1 MKTIGDDQAG
11 FSVAF
16 DTEAGAVRVRGWG
29 FWSVEVATAFAGAVV
44 EVCHARPKGGVL
56 FMDMTGL
63 KPMRDEG
70 QQSFGTVMAALP
82 KLGIARASVVIDSP
96 LTKLQLLR
104 LVTQHGRKDCV
115 QFTTAAGIQGI
126 RSS

>member
-1 MKTIGDDQAG
+1 
-11 FSVAF
+11 
-16 DTEAGAVRVRGWG
+16 
-29 FWSVEVATAFAGAVV
+29 
-44 EVCHARPKGGVL
+44 
-56 FMDMTGL
+56 MDMTGL

-115 QFTTAAGIQGI
+115 QFTTAAGIL
-126 RSS
+126 